1 MLRMALRLFV
11 ASVAFVTFVTFGAC
25 SLMGAAHAQQKSHPH
40 GGYPARP
47 IRVLVT
53 ISPGGGPDVVV
64 RMVSQIV
71 NEKLGQPFVV
81 DNRPGGGTVLATDL
95 VANAAPDGYT
105 LLNGTDTLMLVGA
118 MKRVP
123 YDIRTAFVPVVQMTS
138 QWYVLVVNPSL
149 PVKSVADLI
158 AHAKSRP
165 DALSYASQGVGT
177 TGHLSMEHV
186 KSLTGA
192 SMVHVPYKG
201 AAPVLVDII
210 SGQVQ
215 LMFSSLISGLPHVT
229 SGKVRAVAVSS
240 PRRVTQLPDTPT
252 VAESGV
258 PGLAGFKASNS
269 YGLYA
274 PAGTPPV
281 IVRALSDAISA
292 GLNTPAMQKRL
303 AANGTEAVPPQTP
316 EAFKAI
322 IAQEYLLVEKQVRGL
337 SLKDL

>member
-1 MLRMALRLFV
+1 MIQRIALRLFV
-11 ASVAFVTFVTFGAC
+11 AAGASC
-25 SLMGAAHAQQKSHPH
+25 LLGAAHAQQKSPLP

-47 IRVLVT
+47 IRVIVT

-64 RMVSQIV
+64 RMVSQV
-71 NEKLGQPFVV
+71 VQEKLGQPFVV

-123 YDIRTAFVPVVQMTS
+123 YDIRKVFEPVVQMTS
-138 QWYVLVVNPSL
+138 QWYVMVVNPSL
-149 PVKSVADLI
+149 PVKSVTELI
-158 AHAKSRP
+158 AHAKSKP

-177 TGHLSMEHV
+177 TGHLSMEHL
-186 KSLTGA
+186 KSLTGT
-192 SMVHVPYKG
+192 SMIHVPYKG
-201 AAPVLVDII
+201 AAPALVDII

-215 LMFSSLISGLPHVT
+215 LMFSSLISGLPHVA
-229 SGKVRAVAVSS
+229 SGKLRAVAVSS
-240 PRRVTQLPDTPT
+240 PRRVVQLPDTPT

-274 PAGTPPV
+274 PAGTPRA
-281 IVRALSDAISA
+281 IVRALSDAIGT
-292 GLNTPAMQKRL
+292 GLNTPVMQKRL
-303 AANGTEAVPPQTP
+303 AANGTEAVAPQTP
-316 EAFKAI
+316 DEFKSLI
-322 IAQEYLLVEKQVRGL
+322 LQEYSLVEKQVRGL
-337 SLKDL
+337 NLKELQ

>member
-1 MLRMALRLFV
+1 MGYANRRAFLAAVCV
-11 ASVAFVTFVTFGAC
+11 ASCAC
-25 SLMGAAHAQQKSHPH
+25 VHAQSQTLLP

-47 IRVLVT
+47 IRVIVT

-71 NEKLGQPFVV
+71 QDKLGQPFVV

-118 MKRVP
+118 MRRVP
-123 YDIRTAFVPVVQMTS
+123 YDIRKAFEPVVQMTS

-149 PVKSVADLI
+149 PVKSVPDLI
-158 AHAKSRP
+158 AHAKNKP

-177 TGHLSMEHV
+177 TGHLSMEQL
-186 KSLTGA
+186 KSLTGT
-192 SMVHVPYKG
+192 SMIHVPYKG
-201 AAPVLVDII
+201 AAPALVDII
-210 SGQVQ
+210 GGQVQ
-215 LMFSSLISGLPHVT
+215 LMFSSLFSGLPHVA
-229 SGKVRAVAVSS
+229 SGKVRAIAVSS
-240 PRRVTQLPDTPT
+240 LRRVAQLPDTPT

-258 PGLAGFKASNS
+258 PGLSHFKASNS

-274 PAGTPPV
+274 PAGTPRA
-281 IVRALSDAISA
+281 IVRALSDAIST
-292 GLNTPAMQKRL
+292 GLNAPAMQKRL
-303 AANGTEAVPPQTP
+303 AANGTEAAPPQTP
-316 EAFKAI
+316 EAFKAM
-322 IAQEYLLVEKQVRGL
+322 IAQEYAVVEKQVRGL

>member
-1 MLRMALRLFV
+1 MRPVVNAIVTAGAV
-11 ASVAFVTFVTFGAC
+11 AVAVSA
-25 SLMGAAHAQQKSHPH
+25 SAQPKSTLP

-47 IRVLVT
+47 IRVIVT

-64 RMVSQIV
+64 RMVSQLV
-71 NEKLGQPFVV
+71 QEKLGQPFVV

-123 YDIRTAFVPVVQMTS
+123 YDIRKAFEPVVQMTS
-138 QWYVLVVNPSL
+138 QWYVMVANPSL
-149 PVKSVADLI
+149 PVKSVTELI
-158 AHAKSRP
+158 AHAKSKP

-177 TGHLSMEHV
+177 TGHLSMEHL
-186 KSLTGA
+186 KSLTGS
-192 SMVHVPYKG
+192 SMIHVPYKG
-201 AAPVLVDII
+201 AAPALVDII

-215 LMFSSLISGLPHVT
+215 LMFSSLISGLPHVA
-229 SGKVRAVAVSS
+229 SGKLRAVAVSS
-240 PRRVTQLPDTPT
+240 PRRVVQLPDTPT

-274 PAGTPPV
+274 PAGTPRA
-281 IVRALSDAISA
+281 IVRALSDAIGT
-292 GLNTPAMQKRL
+292 GLNTPVMQKRL
-303 AANGTEAVPPQTP
+303 AANGTEAVAPQTP
-316 EAFKAI
+316 DEFKSLI
-322 IAQEYLLVEKQVRGL
+322 LQEYSLVEKQVRGL
-337 SLKDL
+337 NLKELQ

>member
-1 MLRMALRLFV
+1 MRPVVNAIVTAGAV
-11 ASVAFVTFVTFGAC
+11 AVAVSA
-25 SLMGAAHAQQKSHPH
+25 SAQPKSTLP

-47 IRVLVT
+47 IRVIVT

-64 RMVSQIV
+64 RMVSQLV
-71 NEKLGQPFVV
+71 QEKLGQPFVV

-123 YDIRTAFVPVVQMTS
+123 YDIRKAFEPVVQMTS
-138 QWYVLVVNPSL
+138 QWYVMVANPSL
-149 PVKSVADLI
+149 PVKSVTELI
-158 AHAKSRP
+158 AHAKSKP

-177 TGHLSMEHV
+177 TGHLSMEHL
-186 KSLTGA
+186 KSLTGS
-192 SMVHVPYKG
+192 SMIHVPYKG
-201 AAPVLVDII
+201 AAPALVDII

-215 LMFSSLISGLPHVT
+215 LMFSSLISGLPHVA
-229 SGKVRAVAVSS
+229 SGKLRAVAVSS
-240 PRRVTQLPDTPT
+240 PRRVVQLPDTPT

-274 PAGTPPV
+274 PAGTPRA
-281 IVRALSDAISA
+281 IVRALSDAIGT
-292 GLNTPAMQKRL
+292 GLNTPVMQKRL
-303 AANGTEAVPPQTP
+303 AANGTEAVASQTP
-316 EAFKAI
+316 DEFKSLI
-322 IAQEYLLVEKQVRGL
+322 LQEYSLVEKQVRGL
-337 SLKDL
+337 NLKELQ

>member
-1 MLRMALRLFV
+1 MRPVVNAIVTAGAV
-11 ASVAFVTFVTFGAC
+11 AVAVSA
-25 SLMGAAHAQQKSHPH
+25 SAQPKSTLP

-47 IRVLVT
+47 IRVIVT

-64 RMVSQIV
+64 RMVSQV
-71 NEKLGQPFVV
+71 VQEKLGQPFVV

-123 YDIRTAFVPVVQMTS
+123 YDIRKAFEPVVQMTS
-138 QWYVLVVNPSL
+138 QWYVMVANPSL
-149 PVKSVADLI
+149 PVKSVTELI
-158 AHAKSRP
+158 AHAKSKP

-177 TGHLSMEHV
+177 TGHLSMEHL
-186 KSLTGA
+186 KSLTGS
-192 SMVHVPYKG
+192 SMIHVPYKG
-201 AAPVLVDII
+201 AAPALVDII

-215 LMFSSLISGLPHVT
+215 LMFSSLISGLPHVA
-229 SGKVRAVAVSS
+229 SGKLRAVAVSS
-240 PRRVTQLPDTPT
+240 PRRVVQLPDTPT

-274 PAGTPPV
+274 PAGTPRA
-281 IVRALSDAISA
+281 IVRALSDAIGT
-292 GLNTPAMQKRL
+292 GLNTPVMQKRL
-303 AANGTEAVPPQTP
+303 AANGTEAVAPQTP
-316 EAFKAI
+316 DEFKSLI
-322 IAQEYLLVEKQVRGL
+322 LQEYSLVEKQVRGL
-337 SLKDL
+337 NLKELQ

>member
-1 MLRMALRLFV
+1 MRPVVNAIVTAGAV
-11 ASVAFVTFVTFGAC
+11 AVAVSA
-25 SLMGAAHAQQKSHPH
+25 SAQPKSTLP

-47 IRVLVT
+47 IRVIVT

-64 RMVSQIV
+64 RMVSQLV
-71 NEKLGQPFVV
+71 QEKLGQPFVV

-123 YDIRTAFVPVVQMTS
+123 YDIRKAFEPVVQMTS
-138 QWYVLVVNPSL
+138 QWYVMVVNPSL
-149 PVKSVADLI
+149 PVKSVTELI
-158 AHAKSRP
+158 AHAKSKP

-177 TGHLSMEHV
+177 TGHLSMEHL
-186 KSLTGA
+186 KSLTGS
-192 SMVHVPYKG
+192 SMIHVPYKG
-201 AAPVLVDII
+201 AAPALVDII

-215 LMFSSLISGLPHVT
+215 LMFSSLISGLPHVA
-229 SGKVRAVAVSS
+229 SGKLRAVAVSS
-240 PRRVTQLPDTPT
+240 PRRVVQLPDTPT

-274 PAGTPPV
+274 PAGTPRA
-281 IVRALSDAISA
+281 IVRALSDAIGT
-292 GLNTPAMQKRL
+292 GLNTPVMQKRL
-303 AANGTEAVPPQTP
+303 AANGTEAVASQTP
-316 EAFKAI
+316 DEFKSLI
-322 IAQEYLLVEKQVRGL
+322 LQEYSLVEKQVRGL
-337 SLKDL
+337 NLKELQ